1 MHQHPLPCI
10 SELWACLRRRLKAC
24 VRFYVPR
31 PHTPPHVWQD
41 GERWAEFITVKVQQ
55 WKKQRGRTMGQA
67 AQPAGWFMLH
77 GNVLRGR
84 EISPLASFLAWHGM
98 ARTARFAWHGSR
110 ICRSC
115 SAFCC
120 IVLIYCRA
128 EKSRTQKS
136 EAEQSRAE
144 QRQLQR
150 IPFEN
155 S

>member
-1 MHQHPLPCI
+1 MHQRAVSMFAPKIKSMCPVLC
-10 SELWACLRRRLKAC
+10 A
-24 VRFYVPR
+24 
-31 PHTPPHVWQD
+31 TPPHPTPRLAGW
-41 GERWAEFITVKVQQ
+41 GAMGGIYNRKSATVKKATRQDEGAGSPTSWLVYAT
-55 WKKQRGRTMGQA
+55 WQRFTGQRDKSS
-67 AQPAGWFMLH
+67 GILF
-77 GNVLRGR
+77 
-84 EISPLASFLAWHGM
+84 GM
-98 ARTARFAWHGSR
+98 ARTARLAWHGSR

-136 EAEQSRAE
+136 EAEQSSAE